1 MVIPPPK
8 HERAPK
14 QSLQLEQQ
22 QPEQSFKFTE
32 KDLSGFKMFDLLH
45 PLLEQ
50 LHDAGT
56 ERDRAGNRELFFDQ
70 YASLVLLYFFNPVLT
85 SLRGIQ
91 HASGFRKVQRELKVS
106 RSSLGSLSEATSVF
120 DAELLRPIIAD
131 LAVQLKPVYRGPE
144 AAALENLTAVDGSLL
159 PALPKMVWALW
170 NFEHKKAARLHLH
183 FEVMK
188 SAPVKA
194 EITTGKSCEKK
205 SMHRMLEAGR
215 FYVMDRG
222 YEQFQLFQEIIDANS
237 SFVCSVRDQMTW
249 KTCQECVLSPE
260 TRAAGVVFDAKVD
273 LGGKKAKGVLMQ
285 PLRVVQVRTEK
296 TDTDGNPILLTL
308 VTNRLDLDA
317 ELISLAYRYRWQ
329 IELFFRWLK
338 CILGCRH
345 LLSTS
350 QNGVEIQVYLALIAS
365 LLISLWTGRKP
376 TKRTYE
382 TLCFYFLGV
391 VELDELMAHLTT
403 LPKHN

>member
-14 QSLQLEQQ
+14 QTLQLEEQ
-22 QPEQSFKFTE
+22 QPEQSVKFTE

-70 YASLVLLYFFNPVLT
+70 YASLVLLYFFNPILT

-91 HASGFRKVQRELKVS
+91 HASDFRKVQRELKVS

-120 DAELLRPIIAD
+120 DAELLRPIIAH
-131 LAVQLKPVYRGPE
+131 LAAQLKPVYRGPE

-222 YEQFQLFQEIIDANS
+222 YEQFLLFQEIINANS

-249 KTCQECVLSPE
+249 KTLQECVLSPE
-260 TRAAGVVFDAKVD
+260 TRAAGVVFDAKDIDGCVTYRTSAA
-273 LGGKKAKGVLMQ
+273 LASPGANRGAPGLASAA
-285 PLRVVQVRTEK
+285 LVR
-296 TDTDGNPILLTL
+296 
-308 VTNRLDLDA
+308 
-317 ELISLAYRYRWQ
+317 
-329 IELFFRWLK
+329 
-338 CILGCRH
+338 
-345 LLSTS
+345 
-350 QNGVEIQVYLALIAS
+350 
-365 LLISLWTGRKP
+365 
-376 TKRTYE
+376 
-382 TLCFYFLGV
+382 
-391 VELDELMAHLTT
+391 
-403 LPKHN
+403 